1 MKTEQIVILV
11 VAFFLGML
19 LLNVVKNVCGCKL
32 EEGFSNVDKYI
43 SKLEAVPEP
52 GCNISP
58 TDERYLQTSLRSCG
72 AAPFP
77 VNFDPRS
84 TPAPP
89 PFSLMGDSAMGPI
102 INTTNAFKIFTDKT
116 CGRAPN
122 IIKSSCTN
130 CNIAPED
137 FINDPSTGTDE
148 QKQWLVSGCVGEF
161 PTSHDADVAASE
173 TSVGVTNEF
182 AQSLG
187 RTAMDD
193 SGETIDVF
201 NDCFLTPEEIETH
214 PVAAVFANAFR
225 QATADTLGLRP
236 EDIAITGISTDGD
249 DEPGCDGSTR

>member
-32 EEGFSNVDKYI
+32 EEGFINVDKYI
-43 SKLEAVPEP
+43 SKLEEVPSS
-52 GCNISP
+52 CNISP
-58 TDERYLQTSLRSCG
+58 NNNIYLQNSLGSCG
-72 AAPFP
+72 AAPVP

-89 PFSLMGDSAMGPI
+89 PFSLMVDDNN
-102 INTTNAFKIFTDKT
+102 INYINAFRIFTDET
-116 CGRAPN
+116 CGNAPN

-137 FINDPSTGTDE
+137 FINNPTTGTDQ

-161 PTSHDADVAASE
+161 PASHDEDRVE
-173 TSVGVTNEF
+173 TEESVSVTNEF

-187 RTAMDD
+187 RTTTDD
-193 SGETIDVF
+193 SGETINVF
-201 NDCFLTPEEIETH
+201 SDCFLTPEEIQTH
-214 PVAAVFANAFR
+214 PVAREFADQFR
-225 QATADTLGLRP
+225 ETLAASLGRSP
-236 EDIAITGISTDGD
+236 DDIVLNGISTDGD
-249 DEPGCDGSTR
+249 NEPGCDGSTR